1 MAEREDGELRKL
13 QMVLLDILKM
23 LDRFCEENGITYF
36 LDSGTALGAVRHA
49 GFIPWDDDVDVG
61 MLREDYDRFIEL
73 AKEGLPEGYSLHQFD
88 DTPGFAAMFAKIYKD
103 GTVFETEES
112 RSAGCPQCVFVDVF
126 PYDALSSDKK
136 ERERQLACANKWQ
149 KISYLYHSAHVT
161 IPSMPAAA
169 RAVVGA
175 GCHVVHFGLHAG
187 LKRES
192 IRRKFDQA
200 RVFSAS
206 PSDELSV
213 LSYTAWG
220 PFDRELL
227 TNLERR
233 SFEGCMFP
241 CPADFDCYLTTLY
254 GPTWRELPPPEQR
267 RTHKPLRLVLS
278 AAEEG

>member
-23 LDRFCEENGITYF
+23 LDRFCEENDITYF

-88 DTPGFAAMFAKIYKD
+88 DTPGFAAMFAKIYND

-112 RSAGCPQCVFVDVF
+112 RSAGCPQFVFV
-126 PYDALSSDKK
+126 
-136 ERERQLACANKWQ
+136 CANKWQ

-161 IPSMPAAA
+161 LPSMPAAA

-192 IRRKFDQA
+192 IQSKFDQA

-220 PFDRELL
+220 AFDRELL